1 MLSAAELRPLAEI
14 VDYDGLIAA
23 MRARAAERK
32 LALSA
37 GENAIVAG
45 LPDKYL
51 PKLIGT
57 NPVRRLGM
65 ASLGAV
71 LGVLGAKLILV
82 ADEEAE
88 RKFSSRLKRHNPNL
102 VRSGTETQLAQRHA
116 QRMGRKGARSRWAKT
131 TPEERS
137 EVARKLNKLRWD
149 RPKIVEVKRAA
160 T

>member
-1 MLSAAELRPLAEI
+1 LAEPLAEFNT
-14 VDYDGLIAA
+14 YEGMIAA
-23 MRARAAERK
+23 LRSHAATRQ
-32 LALSA
+32 LALSDA
-37 GENAIVAG
+37 ANAAVAG

-51 PKLIGT
+51 QKLLSKTPI
-57 NPVRRLGM
+57 RRLGV

-88 RKFSSRLKRHNPNL
+88 KKFGPRLKRHNPNL
-102 VRSGTETQLAQRHA
+102 VRSATEGQLAQRHA

-137 EVARKLNKLRWD
+137 EVARQLNKLPWSK
-149 RPKIVEVKRAA
+149 PKITEVKRAA
-160 T
+160 V